1 MFRWFAPLL
10 LLAGKPE
17 VLLRVVIAAVAAAV
31 LVLGVWLASNIA
43 LTFDTLKSQTIAV
56 IYGAVLVCFFTG
68 VGAVAWLRLR
78 RLIAPRMLIA
88 AKPLSDVPLPDPVVS
103 KRAERVARQWQ
114 RRSRLPSKFD
124 AIPPLTVAPVVPA
137 EPDGDAAPARASL
150 AVTGPAFSGKT
161 ALIAGLIQASEPNA
175 AEQSETVRLIDAGP
189 IDSDEQELAAV
200 VTRAA
205 ASDGVLFVVDQD
217 LRAPEAAAIARLMAT
232 GKPLYVVLNKA
243 DQFNAADR
251 DAILLSIRAKMP
263 KGFAPANVVS
273 VAVQPSP
280 VEREIEDARGAV
292 RIELRRPSADIRALT
307 ALLERIFPP
316 AAGQPLRFEI
326 AA

>member
-10 LLAGKPE
+10 LLAGKPD

-31 LVLGVWLASNIA
+31 LMLGVWLASNIA
-43 LTFDTLKSQTIAV
+43 VTFDSLKSPTIAL
-56 IYGAVLVCFFTG
+56 IYGAVLVCFFIG

-78 RLIAPRMLIA
+78 RLAAPRALIP
-88 AKPLSDVPLPDPVVS
+88 AKPLPELPLPDPLVA
-103 KRAERVARQWQ
+103 KRAAQMTRQWE
-114 RRSRLPSKFD
+114 RRSRLPSKFE
-124 AIPPLTVAPVVPA
+124 AEPPPVAPVLPT
-137 EPDGDAAPARASL
+137 ELNDDTPARGAL
-150 AVTGPAFSGKT
+150 TVTGPAFSGKT
-161 ALIAGLIQASEPNA
+161 ALIAGLVHASGGAVDQA
-175 AEQSETVRLIDAGP
+175 ETVRLVDAGP
-189 IDSDEQELAAV
+189 IDGDAADLAAV
-200 VTRAA
+200 AESAA

-251 DAILLSIRAKMP
+251 DAILVSIRAKMP

-273 VAVQPSP
+273 VAVEPSA

-292 RIELRRPSADIRALT
+292 RVELRRPSADIRALS

-316 AAGQPLRFEI
+316 AAGRALRFQL